1 MTVLVLCVVP
11 VVVEN
16 SVQKKKKKIA
26 LVYCDYVRDSFFFF

>member
-16 SVQKKKKKIA
+16 SVQKKKKIA